1 MRKSIMSIQELEA
14 QLLTLDHNDRVRM
27 FQILAQ
33 SLQPTP
39 AKPTQPTQNLA
50 DFFRNSPLAE
60 AVANGE
66 LDLTRDKTI
75 EPDRFTL

>member
-39 AKPTQPTQNLA
+39 ANPTQNLA

-60 AVANGE
+60 AVASGE

-75 EPDRFTL
+75 EPDRFIL

>member
-27 FQILAQ
+27 FQILGQ
-33 SLQPTP
+33 SLQPT
-39 AKPTQPTQNLA
+39 PTQPTQNLA

>member
-1 MRKSIMSIQELEA
+1 MSIQELEA

-27 FQILAQ
+27 FQILEQ

-39 AKPTQPTQNLA
+39 ANPAQPTPNLA

-60 AVANGE
+60 AVASGE
-66 LDLTRDKTI
+66 LDLIRDKTI
-75 EPDRFTL
+75 EPDRFIL